1 VEQHSE
7 ELVALNLIG
16 VTQLGGAEA
25 ECAIGY
31 VDDAGNV
38 TGSSIAERML
48 ASVPAGTSGRI
59 DVSRAACI
67 AMPPDLEQ
75 ERALAVPTLACAL
88 WGWDTLQLELG
99 DTAIYTCGSPLLERA
114 IAAAAVWRGGL
125 PVIRLSAEMAATPL
139 DGVEDVSIGD
149 AQQAISRLSA
159 IAGRAPGF
167 AAIDLGGRADVLD
180 ILFEVLPRWS
190 RVLLGARSTAPLTVD
205 FYNNVHRKGVRMRTT
220 RLDPSRVL
228 DPALRTQF
236 APFIERAIR
245 ILTNDELARH
255 VQPVV

>member
-7 ELVALNLIG
+7 DLVALNLIG
-16 VTQLGGAEA
+16 VTQMGSAET

-31 VDDAGNV
+31 VDDSENEQRSGV
-38 TGSSIAERML
+38 AEWML

-67 AMPPDLEQ
+67 VIPNALGQ

-88 WGWDTLQLELG
+88 WSWDSLQLELG
-99 DTAIYTCGSPLLERA
+99 DAAIYTPGPPLLERA
-114 IAAAAVWRGGL
+114 IAATAVWRGGL
-125 PVIRLSAEMAATPL
+125 PVIRLRADAAAAPA
-139 DGVEDVSIGD
+139 DGVEDVSIGN

-159 IAGRAPGF
+159 IARRAPGF
-167 AAIDLGGRADVLD
+167 AAIDLWGRADVLD

-205 FYNNVHRKGVRMRTT
+205 FYNNVHRKGVYMRTT

-236 APFIERAIR
+236 APFIEQAIR
-245 ILTNDELARH
+245 ILANDELARH
-255 VQPVV
+255 VQPAV